1 MTFSARPTVTLIEGD
16 GIGPEIAA
24 ATLEVIAAAGGTI
37 DWDRQLAGQT
47 AAERVG
53 DPLPA
58 ATVAS
63 ITAHQVAL
71 KGPLGTPIGAGFHSV
86 NVALRQQ
93 RDVDRATG
101 ADRRAERPGRP
112 GGR

>member
-71 KGPLGTPIGAGFHSV
+71 KGPLGNVPEFRKKIQDLVKDEGA
-86 NVALRQQ
+86 
-93 RDVDRATG
+93 RDRLLKELG
-101 ADRRAERPGRP
+101 IE
-112 GGR
+112 